1 MAHSAP
7 APNSGPSALHLQGKV
22 STTTPGKTGAMTGD
36 VRPHRR
42 RRGGLAAS
50 DADRSVRLVQLGPCS
65 PGTGRQKV
73 HGTRPSLQFD
83 PSRLLVGPSR
93 PASFLSVLF
102 SGCGRF
108 SSRSDSK
115 IKKYRIVDK
124 SQEAV
129 SVGNHRFGFHYII
142 LLEWCSSTNLGY
154 LILTSNHS
162 DPPGKYHG
170 EAGNYHCCNVTP
182 LAGDLAAKKG
192 SSWPNT
198 GAGFPDQGCSSV
210 SATATRELALKNLQ
224 LWQSIQK
231 MFLHLHK
238 TRF

>member
-1 MAHSAP
+1 MGIVNSGVLWDDMPHSAP

-108 SSRSDSK
+108 SSRSDLN
-115 IKKYRIVDK
+115 RALTCP
-124 SQEAV
+124 EAV
-129 SVGNHRFGFHYII
+129 QLIQLTEVTASSKLMFVCLGIDHFHSLPTYKTEWFGTSHFPSKNSHKLRTNNHFLDNVKCHMFHDISHEI
-142 LLEWCSSTNLGY
+142 SPE
-154 LILTSNHS
+154 I
-162 DPPGKYHG
+162 
-170 EAGNYHCCNVTP
+170 V
-182 LAGDLAAKKG
+182 
-192 SSWPNT
+192 
-198 GAGFPDQGCSSV
+198 V
-210 SATATRELALKNLQ
+210 
-224 LWQSIQK
+224 I
-231 MFLHLHK
+231 HL
-238 TRF
+238 